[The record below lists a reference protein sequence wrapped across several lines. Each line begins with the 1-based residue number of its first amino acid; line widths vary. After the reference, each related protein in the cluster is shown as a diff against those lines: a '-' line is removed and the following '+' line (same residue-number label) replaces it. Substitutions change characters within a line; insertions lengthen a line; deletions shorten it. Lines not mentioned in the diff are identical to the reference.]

1 MLPIPRPLHTRAR
14 LSYPYPM
21 PLTAI
26 DHVNVLT
33 SNLATMQTWYAEVL
47 DLHAGPRPPFDIP
60 GAWLYLG
67 DTPVVHL
74 VAGDDAPTGYDGV
87 RMEHVAFRGQD
98 YAGFRETLRQHGI
111 APTLGH
117 VPGTEIVQGNI
128 HDPDGNHIH
137 VDFDLSTEP
146 T

>member
-1 MLPIPRPLHTRAR
+1 MALFYRAT
-14 LSYPYPM
+14 M
-21 PLTAI
+21 PLTAF

-33 SNLATMQTWYAEVL
+33 SNLAAMETWYAEVL

-74 VAGDDAPTGYDGV
+74 VEVEDAPTGYDGV
-87 RMEHVAFRGQD
+87 RMEHVAFRATGYQTFLD
-98 YAGFRETLRQHGI
+98 TLGTHGI
-111 APTLGH
+111 EPRLGH
-117 VPGTEIVQGNI
+117 VPGTEIVQVNI
-128 HDPDGNHIH
+128 ADPDGNHIH

-146 T
+146 A